1 MKLRTIFLFTSCVL
15 LLGHLK
21 AFATGQVPER
31 IIINSDTLNML
42 NLPIQAD
49 SLLYNE
55 LQQYLPPWP
64 NTACYRCYIG
74 EWEIRNNTLYLNKL
88 KDCNSCKTLDTGNL
102 FDRYKTDGKIKASWF
117 SGSITVGKGE
127 CIHYIHDAFLQ
138 KYAYETVY
146 DIKNGEIQNA
156 TSYENVY
163 LPSGLAESQVSQVVG
178 NYFDQGLFPEL
189 EGIDISCSCSVIPDF
204 DGKAERLGDF
214 YLSLQKDGKKI
225 AVINDTTHPYAREI
239 LSCAQLVSKWD
250 ILFWHDTIRPVRLFP
265 FSGLNRKAGRLNNG
279 EKPEIMKL
287 GNQYYEMPNNLLSAN
302 KVLNK
307 EVGKR
312 MRQAYT
318 MDCMRGF
325 VGEWEIADE
334 QLYLNYLLDN
344 KDGQLIDLTG
354 LTNINKE
361 GDRIKATWVNGE
373 IRLGKGRRLE
383 RLIGTAIA
391 YEEELICKLKDGR
404 ITDRTEYHNFV
415 KPSGQDLYAVRK
427 HIREDIDWGQFPELK
442 GNEVWVYAYIYPH
455 TDGTIDKIKIE
466 IELLPENDPSC
477 KPIEITDKNHPYAK
491 EVEKAIRTV
500 SSWDVEMVN
509 GQIIPITLQEIYDLK
524 TSRKKE

>member
-21 AFATGQVPER
+21 AFATGQAPER
-31 IIINSDTLNML
+31 IIINGDTLIML
-42 NLPIQAD
+42 TLPIEAD

-55 LQQYLPPWP
+55 LQQYLPPWS
-64 NTACYRCYIG
+64 NTACYRRYIG
-74 EWEIRNNTLYLNKL
+74 QWEIRHNTLYLNKL
-88 KDCNSCKTLDTGNL
+88 QDCNSCKSLDTRNL

-127 CIHYIHDAFLQ
+127 CIHYIHDALLR

-146 DIKNGEIQNA
+146 EIKNGEIQNA
-156 TSYENVY
+156 ISYENVY

-178 NYFDQGLFPEL
+178 NYFDKGLFPEL
-189 EGIDISCSCSVIPDF
+189 EGADISCLCSIKPDL
-204 DGKAERLGDF
+204 DGKAERLEYF

-225 AVINDTTHPYAREI
+225 AVVNDTTHPYAREV
-239 LSCAQLVSKWD
+239 LSCAQLIPKWD
-250 ILFWHDTIRPVRLFP
+250 VLFWHDTIRPVHLFP
-265 FSGLNRKAGRLNNG
+265 FSGLNRNIGRLHND
-279 EKPEIMKL
+279 EKPEIIKL
-287 GNQYYEMPNNLLSAN
+287 DNQYYEMRNNLLSAN

-312 MRQAYT
+312 MQQAYT
-318 MDCMRGF
+318 RDCMRGF

-334 QLYLNYLLDN
+334 HLYLNYLRDN
-344 KDGQLIDLTG
+344 KDGRLIDLRG
-354 LTNINKE
+354 LANKDKE
-361 GDRIKATWVNGE
+361 GNRIKATWVNGE
-373 IRLGKGRRLE
+373 IRLGKGKRLE

-391 YEEELICKLKDGR
+391 HEEELICKVENGH
-404 ITDRTEYHNFV
+404 ITDRKEYRNFV
-415 KPSGQDLYAVRK
+415 KPSGLNFQVVRK
-427 HIREDIDWGQFPELK
+427 QIKEQIDWRQFPKLQ

-466 IELLPENDPSC
+466 IDLQPENDSSH
-477 KPIEITDKNHPYAK
+477 KPTEITDENHPYIK

-509 GQIIPITLQEIYDLK
+509 GQIIPITLQEVYD
-524 TSRKKE
+524 